1 MEITIREVSNQSEFK
16 KFIAFPGKLY
26 KQNNYYVPPLIS
38 TENKTLS
45 PRHNSDF
52 NHCDVKLW
60 LASINNE
67 VVGRVA
73 GIIDHRYIEKTG
85 KKYVRFGW
93 FDFID
98 QQEIASV
105 LLKTV
110 ENWAVEHG
118 MTAIHGPYGLSQFD
132 PSGIL
137 IEGFNEL
144 PTSFG
149 KYNYPYYAPTIESLG
164 YHKETDWLE
173 FRVTVPE
180 KVPEKYFKIAEIV
193 ENRYNLS
200 SVPIK
205 SKKDLHQYAAELFT
219 LLNKVYGELYSHFE
233 LTPQKIKE
241 LQKEFIPMLNP
252 EFVSMVVNADGKMV
266 GFGICLPSLAK
277 AIQKSKGRL
286 FPFGFI
292 RILYA
297 LKYNDTIDT
306 LLIAIDSNYKE
317 KGVNA
322 LIFRDIGQSI
332 INHKIKFVETTRELE
347 GNRDVQNLWNKF
359 EYRQHKKARCY
370 IKEL

>member
-1 MEITIREVSNQSEFK
+1 MKTLTREVSNSKEFRL
-16 KFIAFPGKLY
+16 FIEFPNKLY
-26 KQNNYYVPPLIS
+26 KQSDFYVSPLIS
-38 TENKTLS
+38 NEKKTLS
-45 PRHNSDF
+45 PKHNSDF

-60 LASINNE
+60 LAWQNNQ

-73 GIIDHRYIEKTG
+73 GIIDHKFIAKTG
-85 KKYVRFGW
+85 KKHVRFGW

-98 QQEIASV
+98 QPEVANE
-105 LLKTV
+105 LLKSV
-110 ENWAVEHG
+110 EAWGTKKG
-118 MTAIHGPYGLSQFD
+118 MTNIHGPYGLSQFD

-149 KYNYPYYAPTIESLG
+149 KYNFPYYATTMEALG
-164 YHKETDWLE
+164 YQKEIDWLE
-173 FRVTVPE
+173 FRVMVPE
-180 KVPEKYFKIAEIV
+180 KVPDKYFKIAEIV
-193 ENRYNLS
+193 ESRYNLS
-200 SVPIK
+200 SVTIK
-205 SKKDLHQYAAELFT
+205 KKKDLHRYADELFA
-219 LLNKVYGELYSHFE
+219 LMNKVYGELYSHFE
-233 LTPQKIKE
+233 LTPEKIKE
-241 LQKEFIPMLNP
+241 LQNGFIPMLNP
-252 EFVSMVVNADGKMV
+252 DFVSIVVNSTGKIV

-286 FPFGFI
+286 FPFGFL

-306 LLIAIDSNYKE
+306 LLIAIDGNYKE

-347 GNRDVQNLWNKF
+347 GNLDVQNLWNKF

-370 IKEL
+370 IKDL